1 MLMGSPAGVSA
12 GCESDVSAEE
22 EVRIPRASLHCV
34 LVNFKCQF
42 NTTQNFRGT
51 ESQLRRYLHQTD
63 QRACLQGVFLID
75 DAFLGSTIP
84 LGRRS
89 QAVLES

>member
-1 MLMGSPAGVSA
+1 MGNPGGVSA
-12 GCESDVSAEE
+12 GCESDVSSVE
-22 EVRIPRASLHCV
+22 EVRLPHASLHCV

-42 NTTQNFRGT
+42 DTTQNFGGT
-51 ESQLRRYLHQTD
+51 ESQLRSYLHQTD

-75 DAFLGSTIP
+75 DPILGSTIP